1 MKEKWLQHDSLPD
14 DHSGGAYVKIHHSY
28 NKLGCVVL
36 RMGLDQPG
44 GMKEKWVRV
53 TRPDA
58 VELRD
63 WLTEFLA
70 ETEPAP
76 EPETKI
82 GYKWLRRGAVGI
94 LRSPRGGPGRCTF
107 SDLGLC
113 WTKPLTGCG
122 PITVFKTEKHAQGV
136 RVEYPFS
143 GNCELWRVEYV
154 PSAGGRLRDGYP
166 GSGGITIDLCYDG
179 TVFAERVRL
188 LECVDKPKATAPEPS
203 PPDIG
208 GELSQILS
216 DTGMRISGVLA
227 DAAAKVAEIAGGER

>member
-1 MKEKWLQHDSLPD
+1 MRDLEIKSDWDQAEGTGIFVRP
-14 DHSGGAYVKIHHSY
+14 GGAHE
-28 NKLGCVVL
+28 
-36 RMGLDQPG
+36 RMVIYQTPYITNVYLYRDN
-44 GMKEKWVRV
+44 V
-53 TRPDA
+53 TR
-58 VELRD
+58 LRD
-63 WLTEFLA
+63 WMTSWLD
-70 ETEPAP
+70 ETEPAPEP

-82 GYKWLRRGAVGI
+82 GYKWLRRGADGI

-122 PITVFKTEKHAQGV
+122 PITVFKTETHAQGV
-136 RVEYPFS
+136 RVESPFS

-188 LECVDKPKATAPEPS
+188 LECVDEPAPMTTHDYAKAAYQFHSLNHNTPLQRMA
-203 PPDIG
+203 D
-208 GELSQILS
+208 
-216 DTGMRISGVLA
+216 VLA